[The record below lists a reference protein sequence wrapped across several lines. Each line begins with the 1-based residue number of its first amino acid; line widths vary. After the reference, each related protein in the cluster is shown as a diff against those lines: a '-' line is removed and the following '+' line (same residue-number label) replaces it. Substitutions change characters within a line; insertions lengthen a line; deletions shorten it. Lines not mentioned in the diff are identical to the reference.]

1 MLPCWLR
8 STTVHRF
15 DLREDREELVTRHSV
30 LQGRIPAHGG
40 QFPARRCKFPARRNK
55 FPVWRELIPCF
66 ILQGI
71 VLHLTDFATFLRAI
85 FRQNGPILVNIPC
98 KFPVSRE
105 FRPETGSRSAVRQ
118 WDASIVRFLCCETL
132 KKIIPPDHPGSGLT
146 LPVVGAHFLAKT

>member
-1 MLPCWLR
+1 MLAAAA
-8 STTVHRF
+8 TTS
-15 DLREDREELVTRHSV
+15 RHVRLKS
-30 LQGRIPAHGG
+30 GEIPAHGG

-85 FRQNGPILVNIPC
+85 FCQNGPILVKIPC

-105 FRPETGSRSAVRQ
+105 RPILGQMV
-118 WDASIVRFLCCETL
+118 
-132 KKIIPPDHPGSGLT
+132 
-146 LPVVGAHFLAKT
+146 